1 MMNVVTPRK
10 GTRAHSIFT
19 ATATPQR
26 MVEGRPQRRTITFQ
40 NQGSATVY
48 IGDQTVTASGSTRG
62 YALFAGA
69 SFTDNASDGEWWV
82 VASTSTQAVHIIDV
96 S

>member
-1 MMNVVTPRK
+1 MLNLITPRK
-10 GTRAHSIFT
+10 GTRVHSIVT
-19 ATATPQR
+19 TTTTPQR
-26 MVEGRPQRRTITFQ
+26 IAVARSQRRTITLQ

-69 SFTDNASDGEWWV
+69 SFTDNASDGEWWA